1 MTVESIIIAT
11 QAAPELEEVNILV
24 VDVELRGKLLAVLEH
39 REIRQKAPDA
49 DRLPD
54 CPKGEDVEA
63 PFLREDGDKRVY
75 KEGRAATAPTRGRK
89 SARPTTSPRPHRVE

>member
-75 KEGRAATAPTRGRK
+75 KEGRAATAPLRRTQECQ
-89 SARPTTSPRPHRVE
+89 THYVPRPHRVE